1 MNFKAPIY
9 HCVLN
14 RDMKSEL
21 DEEDARRQFVTAHAK
36 RLKNKLMD
44 AKVEEHM
51 LKMVCFSKSDIMLI
65 FTLSC

>member
-1 MNFKAPIY
+1 MQFIFF
-9 HCVLN
+9 VFD
-14 RDMKSEL
+14 RDVKLQL

-51 LKMVCFSKSDIMLI
+51 LKMVDYSDILI
-65 FTLSC
+65 LQLHR